1 MRRRHGLI
9 AIAALALPAWAD
21 DTKDFWTAITY
32 DQDWHLARL
41 LARTGMDPNT
51 PSADGEPPL
60 VAALRHDS
68 DRVAAGLI
76 ANPRVDVEARN
87 PAGETPL
94 MLAAIRN
101 KQPLLRQ
108 LLARGAK
115 VNQEGWTALHYAC
128 SQIELEPA
136 QILLDAGADAN
147 ARSPNGST
155 PLMMAARYGGLD
167 QLTLLL
173 ARGANPRLRN
183 ARGLTVAD
191 FARDAGRLDDI
202 VERLRALAGPA

>member
-9 AIAALALPAWAD
+9 TLAALALPAWAD
-21 DTKDFWTAITY
+21 DAKDYWTAITY

-41 LARTGMDPNT
+41 VARTGLDPNT

-60 VAALRHDS
+60 VGALRQDA
-68 DRVAAGLI
+68 DKVAAWLI

-87 PAGETPL
+87 AAGETPL
-94 MLAAIRN
+94 MLAAIRT
-101 KQPLLRQ
+101 KLPLLKQ

-115 VNQEGWTALHYAC
+115 VNQDGWTALHYAC
-128 SQIELEPA
+128 SQIELAPA

-147 ARSPNGST
+147 ARSPNGTT

-183 ARGLTVAD
+183 ARGLSVAD
-191 FARDAGRLDDI
+191 FARDAGRMDDI
-202 VERLRALAGPA
+202 VERLAKLAGPA